1 MALGD
6 SLVQNLNSAP
16 GLISSVGNGINVAN
30 NLSSAI
36 SAGYASGN
44 VAGALRMATS
54 GLPAAGEAVGDIL
67 SAVASFGGDANA
79 NDWRVRLSLAN
90 WSSFRSSPVLKP
102 LKDAGGLIFP
112 YTPQISFDHKAD
124 YASESPTHSNFTQYF
139 YKHSAVSS
147 ISITGKFTVQNDK
160 DAGIYLSTVHL
171 LSALVKMRFG
181 NDEFAGAP
189 PPVCR
194 LNAYGLFGINNV
206 PVVISNFRQELPDSV
221 DYYTTSKT
229 AEFALFGVTSVPTIS
244 TVSITCNP
252 VYSRQEMM
260 DFNIPDWL
268 QSGSSSRGKGY
279 L

>member
-1 MALGD
+1 MSSLLG
-6 SLVQNLNSAP
+6 NLA
-16 GLISSVGNGINVAN
+16 
-30 NLSSAI
+30 AI
-36 SAGYASGN
+36 G
-44 VAGALRMATS
+44 
-54 GLPAAGEAVGDIL
+54 
-67 SAVASFGGDANA
+67 VASALKNKLGKGG
-79 NDWRVRLSLAN
+79 
-90 WSSFRSSPVLKP
+90 LKP
-102 LKDAGGLIFP
+102 SKPGPITQFYDLNGTQTSLGTENRVIIKVPNDYLNNYSSGSNNELKNLGGIIFP
-112 YTPQISFDHKAD
+112 YTPQISLDHKAD

-139 YKHSAVSS
+139 YKHSAISP

-160 DAGIYLSTVHL
+160 DAGTYLSTVHL